1 MNPPPPRGAAGPP
14 DDTAPPRAEQ
24 SRRRLRAAARR
35 RGAGDG
41 RSLPPT
47 AQRHRHHHRRSSC
60 AAATVS
66 RSGATPPLA
75 PDLLLKHPALELV
88 ASASQRTRGLQQPG
102 VFSPPAA
109 TTRGTGPRKAAARY
123 PLPRP
128 TGVHNRPR
136 KGGGERT
143 HRCLLPDQPRPR
155 VSPHPTPPSARGS
168 LHSRRSLD
176 LGRGRRLLR
185 RAVEWC
191 RCPGPASPPASTKTL
206 HSRTLIGYIRL
217 N

>member
-47 AQRHRHHHRRSSC
+47 AQRHRRHHRRSSC

-88 ASASQRTRGLQQPG
+88 ASASAGYNNPVSAALPPLPPVEPAHERRRRGIRCH
-102 VFSPPAA
+102 SPPAF
-109 TTRGTGPRKAAARY
+109 TTDPGKAAASAHAGVCSRASPDPRRWAGS
-123 PLPRP
+123 PLTP
-128 TGVHNRPR
+128 
-136 KGGGERT
+136 
-143 HRCLLPDQPRPR
+143 
-155 VSPHPTPPSARGS
+155 PHPPLAGPSARGA
-168 LHSRRSLD
+168 RSISV
-176 LGRGRRLLR
+176 
-185 RAVEWC
+185 AVAGC
-191 RCPGPASPPASTKTL
+191 RCAGRWNGAGTPGRLPPQRRPKHCTVEL
-206 HSRTLIGYIRL
+206 
-217 N
+217 

>member
-1 MNPPPPRGAAGPP
+1 MNPPTHPPRGAAGPP
-14 DDTAPPRAEQ
+14 DDTAPPRAGQ
-24 SRRRLRAAARR
+24 SRRRLRAAACR

-47 AQRHRHHHRRSSC
+47 AQRHRRHHHRRSC

-143 HRCLLPDQPRPR
+143 HRCLLPDSPDPG
-155 VSPHPTPPSARGS
+155 SPLTPPHPPLAGPSTRGARSISVAVAGCCAGRWNDAGAPGRLPPQ
-168 LHSRRSLD
+168 RRPKHCT
-176 LGRGRRLLR
+176 
-185 RAVEWC
+185 VE
-191 RCPGPASPPASTKTL
+191 L
-206 HSRTLIGYIRL
+206 
-217 N
+217 